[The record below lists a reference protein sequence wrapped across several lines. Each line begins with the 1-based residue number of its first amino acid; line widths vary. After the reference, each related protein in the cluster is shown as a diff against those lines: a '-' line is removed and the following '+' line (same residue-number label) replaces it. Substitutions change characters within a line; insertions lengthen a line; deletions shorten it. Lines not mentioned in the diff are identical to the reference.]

1 MWTEDPGWFI
11 HQLEVWNF
19 FILGFVTSNFLYLSF
34 STVYFSSLWRAD
46 TNAFAKLNKP
56 PISIKH
62 PSPLPPLLKCV

>member
-34 STVYFSSLWRAD
+34 
-46 TNAFAKLNKP
+46 
-56 PISIKH
+56 
-62 PSPLPPLLKCV
+62 PLCILVLYGELILTPLLN